1 MKAKVR
7 QRPEKSQMTPFA
19 PLFATVKPKT
29 TLLLQFF
36 VNGRNCAKSC

>member
-7 QRPEKSQMTPFA
+7 QRPENGQMTPFA

-36 VNGRNCAKSC
+36 VSGRNCSRNC

>member
-7 QRPEKSQMTPFA
+7 QRPEKGQMTPFA

-36 VNGRNCAKSC
+36 VIGCSCAENR